1 MYDMYDM
8 LQVQN
13 IPNAH
18 QTVRWPAL
26 CMPSLTHQGEENIL
40 KNKELI
46 LIGLPDKMVPVL

>member
-1 MYDMYDM
+1 MYDM

-40 KNKELI
+40 KNKE
-46 LIGLPDKMVPVL
+46 GNQRVNSDWTPR